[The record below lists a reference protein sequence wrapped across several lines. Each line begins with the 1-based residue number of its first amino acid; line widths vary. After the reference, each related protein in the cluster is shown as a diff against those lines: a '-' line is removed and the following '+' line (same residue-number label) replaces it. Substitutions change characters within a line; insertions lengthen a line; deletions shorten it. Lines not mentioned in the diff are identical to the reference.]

1 MDINI
6 GDQLI
11 NSKESY
17 QYGFLAFTFL
27 TSSLFMYL
35 NEKIPLDV
43 IKALIDTYKVSLKI
57 PYIEEKS
64 KRNILFVK
72 PLENLLKS
80 VNVNKLVL
88 GNLNKNKAKIYI
100 ANHQSYLD
108 PIILKTLNPHLYTI
122 AKSDVKSEGLGTLL
136 NYIIH
141 PIIDAWN
148 IIYYKRGSKKNGNQV
163 RDEIAKAIYTKKS
176 VLIFPE
182 GTAYPFGGVHD
193 FFPGSFEVAFE
204 NNITIQPITLKYKT
218 DITWGVKEEKSK
230 KHNLDILCNI
240 KECQKNKNDVIIKIH
255 EELNPKD
262 FENANHLKEYSK
274 YIIQREWISH
284 SL

>member
-6 GDQLI
+6 GEQLI
-11 NSKESY
+11 NSQESY

-35 NEKIPLDV
+35 NEQVTLESV
-43 IKALIDTYKVSLKI
+43 KALINVYKVSLKI
-57 PYIEEKS
+57 PYIKEKR

-80 VNVNKLVL
+80 ININKLVL
-88 GNLNKNKAKIYI
+88 GNLNISKPKIYI

-108 PIILKTLNPHLYTI
+108 PIILKTINPHLYTI
-122 AKSDVKSEGLGTLL
+122 AKSDVKSEGIGSFF
-136 NYIIH
+136 NYFIH

-148 IIYYKRGSKKNGNQV
+148 IIYYKRGDKKNGSQI

-182 GTAYPFGGVHD
+182 GTAYPFNGVRD

-218 DITWGVKEEKSK
+218 DITWGVKEKNSK
-230 KHNLDILCNI
+230 KHHLDMMSNI
-240 KECQKNKNDVIIKIH
+240 IECQKKNNDVIIKIH

-274 YIIQREWISH
+274 YIMQKEWISH

>member
-1 MDINI
+1 MEQSISEY
-6 GDQLI
+6 LF

-17 QYGFLAFTFL
+17 QYGFLALTFL

-35 NEKIPLDV
+35 NEKIPLET
-43 IKALIDTYKVSLKI
+43 IKALINVYKVSLQV
-57 PYIEEKS
+57 PYIKEKS
-64 KRNILFVK
+64 KRNILFLK
-72 PLENLLKS
+72 PLDNLLKS
-80 VNVNKLVL
+80 ANINKLVL
-88 GNLNKNKAKIYI
+88 GNLDISKPKIYI

-122 AKSDVKSEGLGTLL
+122 AKSDVKSEGIGSFF

-148 IIYYKRGSKKNGNQV
+148 IIYYERGSKKNGSRV
-163 RDEIAKAIYTKKS
+163 REEIAKALYTKKS

-193 FFPGSFEVAFE
+193 FFSGSFEVAFE

-230 KHNLDILCNI
+230 KHHLDILSNI
-240 KECQKNKNDVIIKIH
+240 VECQKNINNVIIKIH

-274 YIIQREWISH
+274 YIMQKEWISH

>member
-1 MDINI
+1 MEQTITEYI
-6 GDQLI
+6 L
-11 NSKESY
+11 NSEESY
-17 QYGFLAFTFL
+17 QYGFLALTFL
-27 TSSLFMYL
+27 TSSLVMYL
-35 NEKIPLDV
+35 NEHIAIET
-43 IKALIDTYKVSLKI
+43 IKALVDTYKVSLKI
-57 PYIEEKS
+57 PYIQNKNE
-64 KRNILFVK
+64 RNILFVK

-80 VNVNKLVL
+80 VNVNKLIL
-88 GNLNKNKAKIYI
+88 GNLNINKPKIYI

-108 PIILKTLNPHLYTI
+108 PIIIKTLNPNIYTI
-122 AKSDVKSEGLGTLL
+122 AKSDAKSEGLGSFF

-141 PIIDAWN
+141 PIMDAWN
-148 IIYYKRGSKKNGNQV
+148 IIYYKRGDKKNGSQV
-163 RDEIAKAIYTKKS
+163 REEMAKAIHRKKS
-176 VLIFPE
+176 ILVFPE
-182 GTAYPFGGVHD
+182 GSAYTYGGIRD

-204 NNITIQPITLKYKT
+204 NNITIQPITIKYKT

-274 YIIQREWISH
+274 YIMQKEWISH